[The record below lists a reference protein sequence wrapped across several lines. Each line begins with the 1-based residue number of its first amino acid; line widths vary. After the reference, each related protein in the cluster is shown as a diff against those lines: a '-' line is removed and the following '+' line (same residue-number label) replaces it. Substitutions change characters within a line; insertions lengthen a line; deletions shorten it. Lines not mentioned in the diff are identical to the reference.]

1 MSSIGHIRDV
11 RCSSLRNSIIINIII
26 TLTGVNYMV
35 LLHQALKL
43 AKGAGQQ
50 FFPIGRVMKLL
61 KQGSKIANIKNHLVV
76 PANITLTIVD

>member
-1 MSSIGHIRDV
+1 
-11 RCSSLRNSIIINIII
+11 
-26 TLTGVNYMV
+26 MV